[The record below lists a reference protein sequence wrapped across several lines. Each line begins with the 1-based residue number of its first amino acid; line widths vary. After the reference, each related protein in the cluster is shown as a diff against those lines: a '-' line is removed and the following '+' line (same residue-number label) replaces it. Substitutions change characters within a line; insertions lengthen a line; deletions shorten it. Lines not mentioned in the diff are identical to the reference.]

1 MCFIA
6 VWVKSSG
13 NKQKISNGSD
23 DTHVHNGI
31 NETVSDHI
39 GLVNRIQMTVK
50 SHPGKQ
56 GKMIS

>member
-39 GLVNRIQMTVK
+39 GLVKENSNDRK
-50 SHPGKQ
+50 
-56 GKMIS
+56 ISSR